1 MENHYLSLENREK
14 LTINQV
20 IDVDAFDENNL
31 WANVKEGAIEI
42 CGEKLNVEK
51 LDLNEGILVVRG
63 KIIGFNYLDKKVYE
77 KNRIFKLF
85 KKKAWFYM
93 TILMGKQISIMI
105 IMCACGLCIG
115 LVLDIFKIFV
125 RRFFSNNTIAT
136 TFIGIMAAVVVSFLI
151 GEYSFFCQNGKN
163 TFTGAVAF
171 FVGLWLWY
179 KYFYD
184 IISLGEKDE

>member
-1 MENHYLSLENREK
+1 
-14 LTINQV
+14 
-20 IDVDAFDENNL
+20 
-31 WANVKEGAIEI
+31 
-42 CGEKLNVEK
+42 
-51 LDLNEGILVVRG
+51 
-63 KIIGFNYLDKKVYE
+63 
-77 KNRIFKLF
+77 
-85 KKKAWFYM
+85 M